1 VALELSPCLE
11 TCSFSGC
18 CVLLLFIGMNPFKIR
33 LGISALLH
41 FEVHADLQ
49 STADCDLR
57 RVAASIRRYG
67 CSL

>member
-1 VALELSPCLE
+1 
-11 TCSFSGC
+11 
-18 CVLLLFIGMNPFKIR
+18 MNPFKIR

-67 CSL
+67 CSLWNRSRFRPFGSSKT